1 MYYILKVSRYIN
13 IVYIGVYLWKIE
25 FQLSSTFFSFFVSG
39 LQIAQVT
46 F

>member
-13 IVYIGVYLWKIE
+13 IGVYLWKIE

-39 LQIAQVT
+39 LQIAQVA